1 MRTSAILRFPAA
13 LALCAAPVLAVAA
26 VIDDFHD
33 ASVWQAAASDQ
44 VSASLHGA
52 GAKAS
57 DGLCLAYDFNGVSG
71 HAAMR
76 RSLPIT
82 FPTDYAFDF
91 DVRGRGPANQFEF
104 KLIDASGENV
114 WWVSKPKTVFAGDWT
129 PVRYKKRHIRP
140 AWGPLADKTLRQTQS
155 VEFTIYANEGGAGEV
170 CVRNLRFA
178 EREPPPAAWPEPRIT
193 ATSGSPSPM
202 LFSGTS
208 VRDINRI
215 ASDVQAEVRK
225 ATTKDPQLGVVAAR
239 ASRDA
244 RGWRSDPSTGRTQM
258 LRADFG
264 RPREFGGL
272 TLRWMSGQHATRYRI
287 DLSDDGKEWRN
298 VRRVEAGN
306 GGNDYLR
313 IPEGEARHLRIVMEA
328 GSADRYGLIAA
339 DVEAIAVGASDNA
352 FLENIAREAPRGQFP
367 RGFSGQQTYWTVVGI
382 DGGHESGLL
391 GEDGALEVARGG
403 FSITPFVLDGL
414 ACPLEA
420 GPRAADAGYAY
431 PAANVYNWSAVG
443 IAHHLADHHLP
454 IPGVVWS
461 SPRGTTTAPA
471 CPPPSWHNTTSAIHH
486 GRRETAPWHLA
497 IDAFAHGE
505 PGDSRL
511 FGVYTLTND
520 SDAARTL
527 TLALAIQP
535 FQVNPPVQFL
545 TTPGG
550 VSPIDELGFDGR
562 VVRVNGKPRVWA
574 HQPPTAFFATPFD
587 NDMAA
592 QHLAYDAWPTAQYV
606 RDASGLASGALLY
619 RLDLAPRESR
629 TITLGIPLEGEPR
642 TPKLPA
648 EAMATWVSLQ
658 QAAVVDEWRTKLGR
672 VAIRVPASAQPI
684 VNTLRTALAHVL
696 VNRDGVKIRPGTRS
710 YARSWIR
717 DGAMTSEAL
726 LRMGHADEAR
736 VFLEWYA
743 PFQFAGGKVPCCVDA
758 RGSDPVPENDSHG
771 ELVFLAAEVA
781 RYTQDRALAEAMWR
795 HVDKATRYLDRLR
808 ASERIEANRGTP
820 KFGLL
825 PPSISHEGYSAKP
838 AYSHWDNF
846 WGLIGYKSAITLADQ
861 LDRADDAKRL
871 AASRDTFRAD
881 IRDSLDASAKQ
892 FGIDFIPGAADLGDF
907 DATSTTIALSPGGE
921 REHLPPA
928 MLEATFERYW
938 REFVDRRDGQREW
951 KDYTPYEWRN
961 VSAFIRLGW
970 RERAHEA
977 IDFFFRDRR
986 PEAWNQWAEVVGRDY
1001 REPRF
1006 IGDMPHG
1013 WVASDYIRAAL
1024 DLFAYERESDGA
1036 LVLGAGIPS
1045 AWLDGD
1051 GVSIDGLHTPYGVLG
1066 YTLKRE
1072 RGAITLDLRADP
1084 TRMPP
1089 GGYVLSLAGDI
1100 TPGRTRIDGRKTTWS
1115 GHELRIG
1122 KPQAKV
1128 HVTLA
1133 KP

>member
-1 MRTSAILRFPAA
+1 MRTSTGHASPRRA
-13 LALCAAPVLAVAA
+13 LATLILWAAPMAAAAEVL
-26 VIDDFHD
+26 DDFHD

-52 GAKAS
+52 GAKAT

-76 RSLPIT
+76 RTLPIT
-82 FPTDYAFDF
+82 FPADYAFDF
-91 DVRGRGPANQFEF
+91 DVRGHGPANQFEF

-114 WWVSKPKTVFAGDWT
+114 WWVNKPKTVFARDWT
-129 PVRYKKRHIRP
+129 PVRYKKRHIAP
-140 AWGPLADKTLRQTQS
+140 AWGPLADKTLRQTRF
-155 VEFTIYANEGGAGEV
+155 VEFTIYANAGGKGEA
-170 CVRNLRFA
+170 CIRNLRFA
-178 EREPPPAAWPEPRIT
+178 EREPQPAAWPEPRT
-193 ATSGSPSPM
+193 KADTGCVPATLFAPAVQTWPRNPPKPGSVDS
-202 LFSGTS
+202 
-208 VRDINRI
+208 
-215 ASDVQAEVRK
+215 
-225 ATTKDPQLGVVAAR
+225 
-239 ASRDA
+239 
-244 RGWRSDPSTGRTQM
+244 WRSSRPVHGARR
-258 LRADFG
+258 LEIDFT
-264 RPREFGGL
+264 RQREFGAL
-272 TLRWMSGQHATRYRI
+272 ALRWTRGEHASRYDI
-287 DLSDDGKEWRN
+287 EYSDDGRVWRV
-298 VRRVEAGN
+298 VRRVDGGN
-306 GGNDYLR
+306 GSIDHLLLTESETRYLR
-313 IPEGEARHLRIVMEA
+313 LVLHDGPGTHYSL
-328 GSADRYGLIAA
+328 
-339 DVEAIAVGASDNA
+339 EAIEVRDLEAGASDNA
-352 FLENIAREAPRGQFP
+352 FLQRIALDSPPGRFP

-403 FSITPFVLDGL
+403 FSVTPFVVDGTHL
-414 ACPLEA
+414 SAAGVPQTAC
-420 GPRAADAGYAY
+420 G
-431 PAANVYNWSAVG
+431 S
-443 IAHHLADHHLP
+443 DHMPGSLNSWAQVDIKQKLHSNHLP
-454 IPGVVWS
+454 MPSVTWTSEGGAGARHGC
-461 SPRGTTTAPA
+461 PR
-471 CPPPSWHNTTSAIHH
+471 TSGNLH
-486 GRRETAPWHLA
+486 GPMPHPWHLA
-497 IDAFAHGE
+497 IDAFAQGE

-520 SDAARTL
+520 SDTSRTL

-550 VSPIDELGFDGR
+550 VSPIDELGFDGH
-562 VVRVNGKPRVWA
+562 VVSVNGKPRVWA
-574 HQPPTAFFATPFD
+574 HQPPSAFFATPFD

-592 QHLAYDAWPTAQYV
+592 QHLAYSVWPTAQYV
-606 RDASGLASGALLY
+606 RDASGLASGALVY
-619 RLDLAPRESR
+619 RLELGPRESR
-629 TITLGIPLEGEPR
+629 TVTLGIPLDGEPR

-658 QAAVVDEWRTKLGR
+658 QAAVVDEWRAKLGR

-684 VNTLRTALAHVL
+684 VDTLRTALAHVL

-736 VFLEWYA
+736 AFLQWYA
-743 PFQFAGGKVPCCVDA
+743 PFQFANGKVPCCVDA

-781 RYTQDRALAEAMWR
+781 RYTQDLALAEAMWP
-795 HVDKATRYLDRLR
+795 HVDKATRYLGELR

-825 PPSISHEGYSAKP
+825 PPSIGHEGYSAKP

-846 WGLIGYKSAITLADQ
+846 WGLVGYRSAIALAQQ
-861 LDRADDAKRL
+861 LGRDDDARRL
-871 AASRDTFRAD
+871 AAARDQFRTD
-881 IRDSLDASAKQ
+881 ILASLDTSAKQ
-892 FGIDFIPGAADLGDF
+892 FGIDYIPGAADLGDF

-921 REHLPPA
+921 REHLPQA

-938 REFVDRRDGQREW
+938 REFVQRRDGQREW

-986 PEAWNQWAEVVGRDY
+986 PEAWNQWAEVIGKAY

-1024 DLFAYERESDGA
+1024 DLFAYERESDRA

-1051 GVSIDGLHTPYGVLG
+1051 GVSIDGLHTPYGALG
-1066 YTLKRE
+1066 YTLR
-1072 RGAITLDLRADP
+1072 RDGDALLLDLRADP
-1084 TRMPP
+1084 ARQPP
-1089 GGYVLSLAGDI
+1089 GGYVLSLADDL
-1100 TPGRTRIDGRKTTWS
+1100 TPGRTHIDGRRATWQ
-1115 GHELRIG
+1115 GHELRIR
-1122 KPQAKV
+1122 KPAAKV
-1128 HVTLA
+1128 RVALA
-1133 KP
+1133 KPATARQSTRR